1 MYMKGEPVMRRRID
15 KQRIIGNER
24 GIVLTV
30 VILLIAILVL
40 LGSTAIMTTSTDLKI
55 SGNYKQIE
63 QAFFNAEAGIG
74 EARARLRGSNSDAT
88 YAGDPSSSVDSTWS
102 AYILTSSSWQ
112 TADDSSYNSA
122 LRNYIPTTSSHT
134 ATTIAANT
142 LQSTVNMNYAVKIR
156 HKKEYDA
163 ERNGHDETYSQ
174 HYYDGDGD
182 TSLHTAASAGNVI
195 YYGYGDSTRPTTALQ
210 FTTAGATEHKP
221 VEIITARGTSGSAVK
236 IVEIEVVRAVAPPV
250 AAAIYAKSNLTGNGS
265 AMTVNGNDNCGVAAA
280 KPPIATLTPATT
292 TLNGGP
298 TLLGNPAAAT
308 QTTNNIDVQGYV
320 NDLKGSA
327 TYTVTDDKNGALYGS
342 IANYATVYSDTS
354 NPYNNQGLKLQNVIG
369 YGTLLVDG
377 DLELGGGFNWNG
389 LILVTGTLTFNGGG
403 GGVNILGAVL
413 ANQTVDINGGVDV
426 RYDSCRVNNAV
437 QGQSLKILSWKSVY

>member
-1 MYMKGEPVMRRRID
+1 MRRRID

-63 QAFFNAEAGIG
+63 QAFFNAEAGME
-74 EARARLRGSNSDAT
+74 EARARLRGSNSDAN
-88 YAGDPSSSVDSTWS
+88 YAGDPASSVDSAWS
-102 AYILTSSSWQ
+102 AYILTSGSWQ
-112 TADDSSYNSA
+112 TSDDSSYNSA

-142 LQSTVNMNYAVKIR
+142 LQSPVNMNYAVKIR

-163 ERNGHDETYSQ
+163 EQNGHDGYSL

-182 TSLHTAASAGNVI
+182 IDGGAPHTAASAGNVI

-210 FTTAGATEHKP
+210 FTTSGATEHKP

-250 AAAIYAKSNLTGNGS
+250 AAAIYAKSDLTGNGS
-265 AMTVNGNDNCGVAAA
+265 SMTVNGNDNCGVAAA
-280 KPPIATLTPATT
+280 KPPIATLTPSTT
-292 TLNGGP
+292 TLNGSP

-308 QTTNNIDVQGYV
+308 QTTNNIDIQGYV

-327 TYTVTDDKNGALYGS
+327 NYTVTEDKNGALYGS
-342 IANYATVYSDTS
+342 SANYVTVYSDTS
-354 NPYNNQGLKLQNVIG
+354 NPNNVQGLKLQNVIG

-403 GGVNILGAVL
+403 LGVNILGAVL

-437 QGQSLKILSWKSVY
+437 QGQSLKILSWKTVY